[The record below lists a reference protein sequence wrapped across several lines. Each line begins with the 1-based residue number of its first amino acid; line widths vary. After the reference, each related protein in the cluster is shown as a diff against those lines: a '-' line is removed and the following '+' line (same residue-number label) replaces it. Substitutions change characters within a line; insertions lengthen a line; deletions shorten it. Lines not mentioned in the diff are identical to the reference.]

1 MQRELVAG
9 VDIGGTKTHLRVCRG
24 ASALVDRVVPT
35 ADWRDRDNPKGA
47 GRLLELLESSAGAS
61 PEAIGVGAHGC
72 DSADECLAF
81 ERALRALGPN
91 LVRVVND
98 AELLAPAAGLHEG
111 IGVVAGTGSI
121 AVGRRDDG
129 SMLVAGGWGWILGD
143 EGSAPGLV
151 REAVRAVRG
160 ALDAGRGADGLC
172 DRLCE
177 AVGATRVTELGR
189 ALATGQGASAWG
201 RHARV
206 VFAAAAEGSEL
217 ASRVVRDA
225 ARALVLLVERVAAR
239 GAVSRDV
246 VAGGGVIVGQPL
258 LADLLREELRRR
270 LPDHRL
276 TVLGEPPVAGA
287 VVLARRLVE
296 SA

>member
-1 MQRELVAG
+1 MQRDLVVG
-9 VDIGGTKTHLRVCRG
+9 VDIGGTKTHLRVCPR
-24 ASALVDRVVPT
+24 STDLVDRVVPT

-47 GRLLELLESSAGAS
+47 GRLLELVRDVALGS
-61 PEAIGVGAHGC
+61 PAAIGVGAHGC

-91 LVRVVND
+91 RVRVVND
-98 AELLAPAAGLHEG
+98 AELLAPAAGLHDG

-151 REAVRAVRG
+151 REAARAVRD
-160 ALDAGRGADGLC
+160 AIDAGRGADGLSKH
-172 DRLCE
+172 LCE
-177 AVGATRVTELGR
+177 AVGAASVTELGR
-189 ALATGQGASAWG
+189 ALATGQSASAWG

-217 ASRVVRDA
+217 AIRVVREA
-225 ARALVLLVERVAAR
+225 ARALVLLVERVGAR
-239 GAVSRDV
+239 GALSRDV

-258 LADLLREELRRR
+258 LADLLREELGRR

-276 TVLGEPPVAGA
+276 TILTGPPVDGA
-287 VVLARRLVE
+287 VALARRLLE